1 MEIELQEIRDFLAA
15 CSPFNE
21 LTDGGLDTLPAQLTI
36 RYFRRSS
43 VFPPREDGDSSA
55 WLLRSGA
62 VDFRDSNGQLLD
74 RLAEGDLY
82 TGHCEWLTD
91 TRQQAGV
98 VSEDALLYEIPCGLL
113 KQLCQS
119 SEEFNKH
126 LTADLR
132 QRLQHAAAPRDTSLL
147 TLKAGDLIQREPVT
161 VAASASLQQTA
172 QAMTEHGVS
181 SVMVLDGEQ
190 LAGIITDSD
199 LRRRCVAENLPVT
212 TLAGDIMTAE
222 LTMVDRETPLFQ
234 AIMLMTRLQ
243 VHHLPVMQGKRLL
256 GMLSSA
262 DITRQQSSNPAF
274 ISTDIFRAESIE
286 DLAVI
291 STRLPELQLQ
301 LASSS
306 ATALHIGEAV
316 SSITDAFAERLLV
329 LGEEKYGPPPVPY
342 VWLAGGSEARQ
353 EQTCHSD
360 QDNAMIISDD
370 MQPEHTDYFAQL
382 AQFVSDG
389 LNACGYIYCPGDAM
403 ASNPEWCQP
412 LQVWRQYFNRW
423 ISSPEPKSLMLS
435 SIFFDL
441 RPVYGDFSLFE
452 QLQTEVLAQTQKSSI
467 FIAYTAANALTHR
480 PPLGIFKNLVLIHD
494 EEHDR
499 TLDIKH
505 RGIVPVTDIA
515 RTLALAHGLQ
525 AVNTTDRLRA
535 AIDAGGVSRAM
546 GANLIDALEYIA
558 SLRIAHQ
565 ARQIRNGEK
574 PDNYLPPDTL
584 SELERRHLKDAFSV
598 IADMQNTFD
607 NRYQLSRFR

>member
-21 LTDGGLDTLPAQLTI
+21 LADASLDTLPAQLTI
-36 RYFRRSS
+36 RYLRRGSA
-43 VFPPREDGDSSA
+43 FPPQEDGDNSG

-74 RLAEGDLY
+74 KLAEGDLY
-82 TGHCEWLTD
+82 TGQCDWLAD
-91 TRQQAGV
+91 SRQQTGV
-98 VSEDALLYEIPCGLL
+98 ISEDALLYEIPCDLL
-113 KQLCQS
+113 KQLCLS
-119 SEEFNKH
+119 SQEFNQH

-132 QRLQHAAAPRDTSLL
+132 QRLQQAAAPRDTSLL

-161 VAASASLQQTA
+161 VSADTSLQA
-172 QAMTEHGVS
+172 MARAMTEHNVS
-181 SVMVLDGEQ
+181 SVMVMDGDR

-199 LRRRCVAENLPVT
+199 LRRRCVADNLPVT
-212 TLAGDIMTAE
+212 TPVRNIMTTE
-222 LTMVDRETPLFQ
+222 LTTVDRETPLFQ

-243 VHHLPVMQGKRLL
+243 VHHLPVMDGNHLL

-262 DITRQQSSNPAF
+262 DVTRQQSSNPAF
-274 ISTDIFRAESIE
+274 ISTDIYRAESIDE
-286 DLAVI
+286 LATI

-301 LASSS
+301 LANSS

-316 SSITDAFAERLLV
+316 SSITDAFAERLLQ

-342 VWLAGGSEARQ
+342 VWLAGGSQARQ

-370 MQPEHTDYFAQL
+370 MQPEHVDYFAQL

-389 LNACGYIYCPGDAM
+389 LNACGYIYCPGEAM

-412 LQVWRQYFNRW
+412 LQVWQQYFSRW
-423 ISSPEPKSLMLS
+423 IGSPEPKSLMLS

-441 RPVYGDFSLFE
+441 RPVFGDSSLFD

-515 RTLALAHGLQ
+515 RTLALAHGLR

-535 AIDAGGVSRAM
+535 AIDTGGVSQAM

-565 ARQIRNGEK
+565 ARQIRRGEK
-574 PDNYLPPDTL
+574 PDNYLPPDNL